1 MVGNNSALAL
11 PTPARLW
18 SKGNGRI
25 IGGSSANIANYPWQL
40 SFQYGGSHICG
51 ASIISSNWA
60 LTAAHCVDGMSLSD
74 QFPGRHLN
82 AWKRRF
88 RQKRQLWLHAR
99 IMSGSLLGSSAQA
112 VGLASDNYDPPGG
125 LGVTVTG
132 WGATYTDG
140 PSANSLLKVDISILD
155 RNTCKNTFANINT
168 VTDRMVCAG
177 QADRSVCSGDS
188 GGPLVSGST
197 QVGIVSW
204 GSSSCEAT
212 PGVFSNVGAI
222 LGWYNCIYRL
232 ATHHITVAFPTMLR
246 LVLWFTY
253 MLGSAVA
260 LPAPARLWSRGS
272 SRVIGGSDADI
283 ANYPWQLA
291 FEFSGSLHCGA
302 SIISSNWVLTAAH
315 CVEAYSLPL
324 MSFRAGSSTR
334 ESGGTVLQ
342 ASSGYMHGSFNA
354 RTLDYDIAVVQV
366 SGSLLGDNTQA
377 VELASDGYDP
387 PAGLAVTV
395 TGWGLTV
402 TGGQAPSNLQK
413 VDISILDRST
423 CRDLFA
429 SMNTVTE
436 RMVCAGEAG
445 HTVCSGDS
453 GGPLVSG
460 STQVGVVSWGYPDE
474 CEATPGVY
482 TSVGNLRS
490 WVRALTGV

>member
-1 MVGNNSALAL
+1 
-11 PTPARLW
+11 
-18 SKGNGRI
+18 
-25 IGGSSANIANYPWQL
+25 
-40 SFQYGGSHICG
+40 
-51 ASIISSNWA
+51 
-60 LTAAHCVDGMSLSD
+60 
-74 QFPGRHLN
+74 
-82 AWKRRF
+82 
-88 RQKRQLWLHAR
+88 
-99 IMSGSLLGSSAQA
+99 
-112 VGLASDNYDPPGG
+112 
-125 LGVTVTG
+125 
-132 WGATYTDG
+132 
-140 PSANSLLKVDISILD
+140 
-155 RNTCKNTFANINT
+155 
-168 VTDRMVCAG
+168 
-177 QADRSVCSGDS
+177 
-188 GGPLVSGST
+188 
-197 QVGIVSW
+197 
-204 GSSSCEAT
+204 
-212 PGVFSNVGAI
+212 
-222 LGWYNCIYRL
+222 
-232 ATHHITVAFPTMLR
+232 MLR

-315 CVEAYSLPL
+315 CVEGYSLPL

-395 TGWGLTV
+395 TGWGLTI
-402 TGGQAPSNLQK
+402 TGGEAPTNLQK

-460 STQVGVVSWGYPDE
+460 STQVGIVSWGNPDE